1 MSSDQRLK
9 KLRGSGG
16 YVMASVNDDQ
26 QRKGNL
32 GGPDLFLAPIGRLES
47 DKISKYFCNTC
58 EKDYEGSPKI
68 EFENPNEEVA
78 ENLILAEKGQ
88 YVCATCGS
96 TIAEYRDFRKPDEL
110 GEVGLA
116 KPMEQSFESTTQ
128 TFSEP
133 TPDTSFMEP
142 PPTIQEEQP
151 SMPQFDIPQ
160 TSMDMPTPDVE
171 QQPVGSVNPIV
182 GMSVFDDNG
191 VKIGTAKQVGVD
203 STQNVVLV
211 ITRNDGSDLIIP
223 WNKIKKVGEIILLGE
238 QSEMPTQ
245 AQPQLNSVQPQMSA
259 SGTCSSCGF
268 ANKDGSKF
276 CEQCGNKL

>member
-1 MSSDQRLK
+1 MK

-88 YVCATCGS
+88 YVCSTCGS

-110 GEVGLA
+110 GDVGLA
-116 KPMEQSFESTTQ
+116 KPIEQSIESPTQ

-142 PPTIQEEQP
+142 PSAVQEEP

-160 TSMDMPTPDVE
+160 QSMDIPSTPVE
-171 QQPVGSVNPIV
+171 QQSTSSVNSIV

-191 VKIGTAKQVGVD
+191 VKLGTAKQVGVD
-203 STQNVVLV
+203 SAQNVVLV
-211 ITRNDGSDLIIP
+211 LTRNDGSDMVIP
-223 WNKIKKVGEIILLGE
+223 WNQIKKIGEIILLGN
-238 QSEMPTQ
+238 QSESAP
-245 AQPQLNSVQPQMSA
+245 QPQLQQSSMQPEISSEGA
-259 SGTCSSCGF
+259 CSSCGF
-268 ANKDGSKF
+268 SNKMGSKF
-276 CEQCGNKL
+276 CEQCGSKI

>member
-1 MSSDQRLK
+1 MK

-110 GEVGLA
+110 GDVGFA
-116 KPMEQSFESTTQ
+116 KPIEQGIDSPTM

-142 PPTIQEEQP
+142 PPAIQEETP

-160 TSMDMPTPDVE
+160 PSMDTPSASIE
-171 QQPVGSVNPIV
+171 QQSTSSVNSIV

-191 VKIGTAKQVGVD
+191 LKIGTAKQVGVD
-203 STQNVVLV
+203 SSQNVVLV
-211 ITRNDGSDLIIP
+211 ITRNDGTDLIIP
-223 WNKIKKVGEIILLGE
+223 WNKIKKVGEIILLGNQTGTE
-238 QSEMPTQ
+238 PQVQSTSIQ
-245 AQPQLNSVQPQMSA
+245 
-259 SGTCSSCGF
+259 SGDTCSSCGF
-268 ANKDGSKF
+268 ANKMGSKF
-276 CEQCGNKL
+276 CEQCGSKI

>member
-1 MSSDQRLK
+1 MK

-88 YVCATCGS
+88 YVCSTCGS

-110 GEVGLA
+110 GDVGLA
-116 KPMEQSFESTTQ
+116 KPIEQSIESPTQ

-142 PPTIQEEQP
+142 PPVTQEEP

-160 TSMDMPTPDVE
+160 QSTDIPSPSVE
-171 QQPVGSVNPIV
+171 QPTSSSVNSIV

-191 VKIGTAKQVGVD
+191 VKLGTAKQVGVD

-211 ITRNDGSDLIIP
+211 LTRNDGSDMIIP
-223 WNKIKKVGEIILLGE
+223 WNQIKKIGEIILLGN
-238 QSEMPTQ
+238 QSGTTS
-245 AQPQLNSVQPQMSA
+245 QPQLQQSSVQPEMSE
-259 SGTCSSCGF
+259 SGGCSSCGF
-268 ANKDGSKF
+268 SNKMGSKF
-276 CEQCGNKL
+276 CEQCGSKL

>member
-1 MSSDQRLK
+1 MSADLRLK

-16 YVMASVNDDQ
+16 YIMATISDDQ

-32 GGPDLFLAPIGRLES
+32 GGPDLFLAPVGRLDSE
-47 DKISKYFCNTC
+47 KISKYFCNTC

-88 YVCATCGS
+88 YVCSTCGS

-110 GEVGLA
+110 GDVGLA
-116 KPMEQSFESTTQ
+116 KPIEQSMEPPSQ

-142 PPTIQEEQP
+142 PPVAQEEP
-151 SMPQFDIPQ
+151 PIPEFDIPQ
-160 TSMDMPTPDVE
+160 PSMDIPSTSVE
-171 QQPVGSVNPIV
+171 QQSSSSVNSIV

-191 VKIGTAKQVGVD
+191 VKLGTAKQVGVD
-203 STQNVVLV
+203 SSQNVVLV
-211 ITRNDGSDLIIP
+211 LTKNDGNDLIIP
-223 WNKIKKVGEIILLGE
+223 WNQIKKIGEIILLGNE
-238 QSEMPTQ
+238 SSSMSQPQTQTGSVQSEMQ
-245 AQPQLNSVQPQMSA
+245 SSA
-259 SGTCSSCGF
+259 TCSSCGF
-268 ANKDGSKF
+268 SNKMGSKF
-276 CEQCGNKL
+276 CEQCGNKI

>member
-47 DKISKYFCNTC
+47 EKISKYFCNTC

-110 GEVGLA
+110 SEVGLA

-151 SMPQFDIPQ
+151 SMPQFDIPES
-160 TSMDMPTPDVE
+160 TMDVQSPNVE
-171 QQPVGSVNPIV
+171 QQTISSVNPIV

-238 QSEMPTQ
+238 QSEASTQ
-245 AQPQLNSVQPQMSA
+245 TQPQLDSTQPQMSA
-259 SGTCSSCGF
+259 SGTCPSCGF
-268 ANKDGSKF
+268 ANKAGSKF